1 MRTTIVLS
9 PDHPSYPSALGILA
23 KPDKPDKPLPT
34 LRLRG
39 TLPDAPP
46 IAIVGRRAASHE
58 ALTFT
63 RALVHGLADAGVSIW
78 SGGAI
83 GIDGAAHFAALEAGI
98 STVVIMGAGLDCPY
112 PPEHVR
118 LYERILDAGGALLS
132 HLPDHYT
139 PRPFN
144 FLARNELLAA
154 LTLATVV
161 VEAGL
166 RSGAR
171 STAAWAR
178 KMGRPLC
185 VVPHAP
191 WVEGGAGCADE
202 LARGARA
209 VTSAADVLAAIG
221 LGSSPRRTPPS
232 RPTSFSGQAR
242 LSFSLDADES
252 FRVPQRAVRLA
263 APLLV
268 SELGPLER
276 AIFGALGNE
285 PMHMD
290 VICATVG
297 ASLPAV
303 VGALLTLTLQ
313 TVVVEGPDGCYRR
326 VNR

>member
-1 MRTTIVLS
+1 MRTTIVLP
-9 PDHPSYPSALGILA
+9 PDHPSYPSALGVLA
-23 KPDKPDKPLPT
+23 KPDKPLPT

-46 IAIVGRRAASHE
+46 IAVVGRRAASPE
-58 ALTFT
+58 ARAFT
-63 RALVHGLADAGVSIW
+63 RSLVLDLADAGVSIW

-112 PPEHVR
+112 PAEHVR
-118 LYERILDAGGALLS
+118 LYERILEAGGALLS
-132 HLPDHYT
+132 LLPDHYT

-144 FLARNELLAA
+144 FLARNHVLAA
-154 LTLATVV
+154 LTLTTVV
-161 VEAGL
+161 IEAGL

-171 STAAWAR
+171 STAASAR
-178 KMGRPLC
+178 KLGRPLC

-191 WVEGGAGCADE
+191 WCEGGAGCAQE
-202 LARGARA
+202 LVRGARA

-221 LGSSPRRTPPS
+221 LDAPSRRTPPS
-232 RPTSFSGQAR
+232 LPTTLSGQAR
-242 LSFSLDADES
+242 LSFSPDGDDS
-252 FRVPQRAVRLA
+252 FRPPQRAVRQTA
-263 APLLV
+263 ASLV
-268 SELGPLER
+268 SELGPLEQ

-285 PMHMD
+285 PMHID
-290 VICATVG
+290 VICDTVG
-297 ASLPAV
+297 VPLPPV
-303 VGALLTLTLQ
+303 VGVLLTLTLQ